1 MAGERPFDVVI
12 VGAGPAGLALGTL
25 LRPQRRVLVLERRA
39 RPATAPPIGESLPG
53 AAAVLLQRL
62 ELLAT
67 FQDAGHRERGAAVSV
82 WDGDSPVWRDAIRD
96 PAGPGWY
103 LDRRGFE
110 QMLRR
115 RALDAGVTLR
125 EGCKQADLRHRQG
138 QWHLDTALGPFRA
151 PVLVDATGR
160 SGHLG
165 RQLGLRRRADDPLL
179 CLYSFLNQGILDQ
192 GFLDQAPESQDRT
205 MRIQAD
211 AHGWWYTVPLPQ
223 GQRVLAYHMDGDD
236 PLCRRLLRRPEAFL
250 ARARDHA
257 LLAEVLEG
265 LAPARIRGRP
275 AGTSLLEVEQ
285 LTKAGPGFLAIGDAL
300 LAFDPLA
307 SQGLFHALA
316 SATSA
321 AKAIESGLHQSL
333 GAYQQ
338 EMRAVTQR
346 YLWHL
351 KASYQGPR
359 RFGQAAFWQ
368 RRQ

>member
-1 MAGERPFDVVI
+1 MADYRPYDVVI
-12 VGAGPAGLALGTL
+12 VGAGPAGLALGSL
-25 LRPQRRVLVLERRA
+25 LRPEYRVLVLERRA
-39 RPATAPPIGESLPG
+39 LPIRSSPIGESLPG

-62 ELLAT
+62 NLMAA
-67 FQDAGHRERGAAVSV
+67 FRDAGHRERGAAVSV
-82 WDGDSPVWRDAIRD
+82 WDNDKPFWRDAIQD

-103 LDRRGFE
+103 LDRREFE

-115 RALDAGVTLR
+115 RAQDAGVTLG
-125 EGCKQADLRHRQG
+125 EGCKQVDIRHRQG
-138 QWHLDTALGPFRA
+138 QWLLDTTLGSFRA

-165 RQLGLRRRADDPLL
+165 RRLGLRRYADDPLL
-179 CLYSFLNQGILDQ
+179 CLYSFLDQ
-192 GFLDQAPESQDRT
+192 VAESQDAT

-211 AHGWWYTVPLPQ
+211 ARGWWYTVPLPH
-223 GQRVLAYHMDGDD
+223 GQRVLAYHMDIDD
-236 PLCRRLLRRPEAFL
+236 PLSRQLLRRPDALL
-250 ARARDHA
+250 ARAREHA

-265 LAPARIRGRP
+265 LAPARVRGRP
-275 AGTSLLEVEQ
+275 AGTSLLEVDQ
-285 LTKAGPGFLAIGDAL
+285 LPKVGSGFLAIGDAL

-307 SQGLFHALA
+307 SQGLFHSLA
-316 SATSA
+316 SAASA

-338 EMRAVTQR
+338 EMQAVSQR

-359 RFGQAAFWQ
+359 RFSQEAFWQ

>member
-1 MAGERPFDVVI
+1 MANYRPFDVVI
-12 VGAGPAGLALGTL
+12 VGAGPAGLALGAL
-25 LRPQRRVLVLERRA
+25 LRPEHRVLVLERRA
-39 RPATAPPIGESLPG
+39 FPIRSSPIGESLPG

-62 ELLAT
+62 NLMAA
-67 FQDAGHRERGAAVSV
+67 FRDAGHRERGAAVSV
-82 WDGDSPVWRDAIRD
+82 WDNDKPVWRDAIQD

-103 LDRRGFE
+103 LDRREFE

-115 RALDAGVTLR
+115 RAQDAGVTLG
-125 EGCKQADLRHRQG
+125 EGCKQMDIRHRQG
-138 QWHLDTALGPFRA
+138 QWLLDTTLGSFRA

-165 RQLGLRRRADDPLL
+165 SRLGLRRYADDPLM
-179 CLYSFLNQGILDQ
+179 CLYSFL
-192 GFLDQAPESQDRT
+192 DQAAESQDAT

-211 AHGWWYTVPLPQ
+211 ARGWWYTVPLPH
-223 GQRVLAYHMDGDD
+223 GQRVLAYHMDIDD
-236 PLCRRLLRRPEAFL
+236 PLSRQLLRLPDALL
-250 ARARDHA
+250 ARAREHA

-265 LAPARIRGRP
+265 LAPARVRGRP
-275 AGTSLLEVEQ
+275 AGTSLLEVDQ
-285 LTKAGPGFLAIGDAL
+285 LPKAGSGFLAIGDAL

-307 SQGLFHALA
+307 SQGLFHSLA
-316 SATSA
+316 SAASA

-338 EMRAVTQR
+338 EMQAVSQR

-359 RFGQAAFWQ
+359 RFSQEAFWQ

>member
-1 MAGERPFDVVI
+1 MADPRPFDVVI

-25 LRPQRRVLVLERRA
+25 LRPEQRVLVLERRA
-39 RPATAPPIGESLPG
+39 LPARSPPIGESLPG
-53 AAAVLLQRL
+53 AAALLLQRL
-62 ELLAT
+62 QLLAA
-67 FQDAGHRERGAAVSV
+67 FRESGHRERGAAVSV
-82 WDGDSPVWRDAIRD
+82 WDVDRPVWRDAIQD

-103 LDRRGFE
+103 LDRRKFE

-115 RALDAGVTLR
+115 RALDVGVTLG
-125 EGCKQADLRHRQG
+125 EGCKQTDIRHRQG
-138 QWHLDTALGPFRA
+138 QWQLDTTLGSFKA

-160 SGHLG
+160 NGHLA
-165 RQLGLRRRADDPLL
+165 RRLGLQRYADDPLL
-179 CLYSFLNQGILDQ
+179 CLYC
-192 GFLDQAPESQDRT
+192 FLDQAAESQDAT

-211 AHGWWYTVPLPQ
+211 AHGWWYTVNLPNR
-223 GQRVLAYHMDGDD
+223 QRVLAYHMDVDD
-236 PLCRRLLRRPEAFL
+236 PLCRRLLRRPDVFL
-250 ARARDHA
+250 ARAREHA

-265 LAPARIRGRP
+265 LAPAHVRGRP

-285 LTKAGPGFLAIGDAL
+285 LPKAGSGFLAIGDAL

-307 SQGLFHALA
+307 SQGLFHSLA

-321 AKAIESGLHQSL
+321 AKAIEAGLHQSL

-338 EMRAVTQR
+338 EMQAVSQR

-359 RFGQAAFWQ
+359 RFSQATFWQ
-368 RRQ
+368 RRQQTANWDRMV

>member
-1 MAGERPFDVVI
+1 MAGERHVDVVI

-25 LRPQRRVLVLERRA
+25 LRPARRVLVLERRA
-39 RPATAPPIGESLPG
+39 RPATSPPIGESLPG

-62 ELLAT
+62 HLLST
-67 FQDAGHRERGAAVSV
+67 FREAGHRERGAAVSV
-82 WDGDSPVWRDAIRD
+82 WDSDRPVWRDAIRD

-110 QMLRR
+110 RMLRR

-125 EGCKQADLRHRQG
+125 EGCRQADIRYRHG
-138 QWHLDTALGPFRA
+138 QWHLDTTLGAFKA

-160 SGHLG
+160 NASLG

-179 CLYSFLNQGILDQ
+179 CLYSFL
-192 GFLDQAPESQDRT
+192 DQAPGSQDGT
-205 MRIQAD
+205 LRIQAD

-223 GQRVLAYHMDGDD
+223 GQRVLAYHLDVDD

-250 ARARDHA
+250 VRARSHA

-265 LAPARIRGRP
+265 LAPARVRGRP
-275 AGTSLLEVEQ
+275 AGTSLLEVAQ
-285 LTKAGPGFLAIGDAL
+285 LPKAGPGFLAIGDAL

-307 SQGLFHALA
+307 SQGLFHSLA
-316 SATSA
+316 SAVSA
-321 AKAIESGLHQSL
+321 ANAIASGLPQSL
-333 GAYQQ
+333 GAYQR
-338 EMRAVTQR
+338 EMQAVTQR
-346 YLWHL
+346 YLRHL
-351 KASYQGPR
+351 KASYRGPR
-359 RFGQAAFWQ
+359 RFGQETFWR

>member
-1 MAGERPFDVVI
+1 MADYRPFDVVI
-12 VGAGPAGLALGTL
+12 VGAGPAGLALGAL
-25 LRPQRRVLVLERRA
+25 LRPEQRVLVLERRA
-39 RPATAPPIGESLPG
+39 LPAKSLLIGESLPG

-62 ELLAT
+62 NLMET
-67 FQDAGHRERGAAVSV
+67 FRSAGHRERGAAVSV
-82 WDGDSPVWRDAIRD
+82 WDDDRPVWRDAIQD

-103 LDRRGFE
+103 LDRWAFE

-115 RALDAGVTLR
+115 RALDVGVTLE
-125 EGCKQADLRHRQG
+125 EGCKQVDIRHRQG
-138 QWHLDTALGPFRA
+138 QWYLDTTLGSFRT

-160 SGHLG
+160 NGYLG
-165 RQLGLRRRADDPLL
+165 RQLGLRRHADDPLL
-179 CLYSFLNQGILDQ
+179 CLYSFL
-192 GFLDQAPESQDRT
+192 DQAAESQDAT

-211 AHGWWYTVPLPQ
+211 ALGWWYTVPLPH
-223 GQRVLAYHMDGDD
+223 GQRVLAYHMDIDD
-236 PLCRRLLRRPEAFL
+236 PLSRQLLRHPDAFL
-250 ARARDHA
+250 ARAREHA

-265 LAPARIRGRP
+265 GIPARVRGRP
-275 AGTSLLEVEQ
+275 AGTSLLDVEQ
-285 LTKAGPGFLAIGDAL
+285 LQKAGPGFLAIGDAL

-307 SQGLFHALA
+307 SQGLFHSLA

-321 AKAIESGLHQSL
+321 AKAIESGLNQSL

-338 EMRAVTQR
+338 EIQAVSQR

-359 RFGQAAFWQ
+359 RFSQEAFWQ

>member
-1 MAGERPFDVVI
+1 MADYRPFDVVI

-25 LRPQRRVLVLERRA
+25 LRPEQRVLVLERRA
-39 RPATAPPIGESLPG
+39 SLARTPPIGESLPG

-62 ELLAT
+62 NLMAA
-67 FQDAGHRERGAAVSV
+67 FRDAGHRERGAAVSV
-82 WDGDSPVWRDAIRD
+82 WDDDKPVWRDAIQD

-103 LDRRGFE
+103 LDRQEFE

-115 RALDAGVTLR
+115 RAQDVGVTLG
-125 EGCKQADLRHRQG
+125 EGCKQVDIRHRQG
-138 QWHLDTALGPFRA
+138 QWYLDTTLGSFRA
-151 PVLVDATGR
+151 PVMIDATGR
-160 SGHLG
+160 SGYLG
-165 RQLGLRRRADDPLL
+165 RRLGLRRDADDPLL
-179 CLYSFLNQGILDQ
+179 CLYSFL
-192 GFLDQAPESQDRT
+192 DQAAESQDAT

-211 AHGWWYTVPLPQ
+211 ARGWWYTVPLPQ
-223 GQRVLAYHMDGDD
+223 GQRVLAYHMDVDD
-236 PLCRRLLRRPEAFL
+236 PLCRQLLRHPDAFL
-250 ARARDHA
+250 ARAREHT

-275 AGTSLLEVEQ
+275 AGTSLLEVGQ
-285 LTKAGPGFLAIGDAL
+285 LPKAGPGFLAIGDAL

-307 SQGLFHALA
+307 SQGLFHSLA

-338 EMRAVTQR
+338 EMQAVSQR

-359 RFGQAAFWQ
+359 RFSQEAFWQ